1 MMRTTPLERLV
12 SRFALILLA
21 LLVLG
26 PLAWAISASF
36 KTEAT
41 VIAYPP
47 SFVPSPPTLASYGA
61 ILRQANFLTE
71 LFNSILYAFGAV
83 ALTIA
88 VSAPAGFAASR
99 LEFRGKR
106 AIMLLILATSMIP
119 GVALLVPTY
128 FLLDHLGL
136 LNSATAI
143 IVLQA
148 ARLVPQTVW
157 FMQNFI
163 DAVPRE
169 LDEAANIDGA
179 TRFQTFTKIILPLI
193 RPGIAASA
201 VLAVI
206 TVWNDYI
213 TVAVFAPEVAR
224 RTLQVALVNQ
234 VFDSIGITWSYVM
247 AFAVF
252 SSIPIVALFLF
263 AQRWFI
269 AGLTAGAVKG

>member
-12 SRFALILLA
+12 SRFALLLLV

-71 LFNSILYAFGAV
+71 LFNSVLYAFGAV

-143 IVLQA
+143 IILQA

>member
-12 SRFALILLA
+12 SRFALVLLA

-119 GVALLVPTY
+119 GVALLVPT
-128 FLLDHLGL
+128 
-136 LNSATAI
+136 
-143 IVLQA
+143 
-148 ARLVPQTVW
+148 
-157 FMQNFI
+157 
-163 DAVPRE
+163 
-169 LDEAANIDGA
+169 
-179 TRFQTFTKIILPLI
+179 
-193 RPGIAASA
+193 
-201 VLAVI
+201 
-206 TVWNDYI
+206 
-213 TVAVFAPEVAR
+213 
-224 RTLQVALVNQ
+224 
-234 VFDSIGITWSYVM
+234 
-247 AFAVF
+247 
-252 SSIPIVALFLF
+252 
-263 AQRWFI
+263 
-269 AGLTAGAVKG
+269 